1 MTHYVLTAAN
11 WLDFSGLTNWLRN
24 INNRYNQHKAF
35 KETVQELSKLSDSEL
50 RDIGLSRCDIYSIA
64 MEKHYDSLN
73 KG

>member
-11 WLDFSGLTNWLRN
+11 WLDFSGLTNR
-24 INNRYNQHKAF
+24 IRDIKKSYNQHKAF
-35 KETVQELSKLSDSEL
+35 KETVHELSKLSDSEL

-64 MEKHYDSLN
+64 MEKHYDSLD